1 MVRIG
6 VVSVLYIVPASTLIA
21 CLVYEQAY
29 RDTWEQNFICSA
41 CRRANVDELQ
51 LSQTRLML
59 SAR

>member
-41 CRRANVDELQ
+41 CRRANVDEL
-51 LSQTRLML
+51 SQTRLML